1 VDDEIEEFDG
11 GKGVVDLMVFSEGC
25 VFEKGP
31 FLGFWQSPGGNT
43 EKAEV

>member
-1 VDDEIEEFDG
+1 MMRLRSLMRER
-11 GKGVVDLMVFSEGC
+11 GVVGLMVFSEGC